1 MKNLF
6 LTLAFVLGAASSFA
20 SDSTEEAVALERT
33 CVPTTLSCGIEGWSC
48 GDTTTEILE
57 NAIAADEALCP

>member
-6 LTLAFVLGAASSFA
+6 LTLVFVLGTATSFA
-20 SDSTEEAVALERT
+20 GGSAEEAETVERT

-48 GDTTTEILE
+48 GETTTEIIE

>member
-6 LTLAFVLGAASSFA
+6 LTLILILGTGTSFA
-20 SDSTEEAVALERT
+20 GSSVEIAEEFD

-48 GDTTTEILE
+48 GETAIEIIE